1 MSHKV
6 VFIGDTNTG
15 KTSLINFA
23 ADKHFNEDVAP
34 SISSRTLA
42 VEIKIDD
49 FVSTLSLWDT
59 PGQDM
64 YQSMSKIYVR
74 EAEAVVIVFD
84 LTNPDTFESVDSWK
98 EFVQDVLPDT
108 NYFIVGNKIDLSD
121 QRKVENKDAINLA
134 AELNACY
141 FEVSAL
147 SGEGIGELINEIAK
161 TIVTKPVMQSE
172 KSILEQSER
181 KKTTRQI
188 EEERSKCGC

>member
-23 ADKHFNEDVAP
+23 ADKHFTEDVAP